1 MKRRTFLDFML
12 KGTAVSLIPL
22 NLVSCTNEV
31 ASTINYEGLS
41 PQTDDL
47 FKVMDGLKFN
57 LLIKQGDEISGSDHF
72 GFHNDYTAMVA
83 KPDDSGYILWV
94 NHEYFNPLF
103 LHGKDLGDA
112 KTIKDV
118 EKELYEV
125 GGSLIEVNKNEDGS
139 WSVIQDSTYN
149 KRIHAGTTIPFSNQ
163 TEVLGRKEAMGTLA
177 NCAGGKTP
185 WGTILTCEE
194 NYDSFYGE
202 RNLEDGSLI
211 ASDYYGWEKFY
222 DNPPEHYG
230 WVVEIDPL
238 SGSAK
243 KHTSMGRCAHECA
256 TVKQL
261 EDKRCVVY
269 TGDDSNDEHLY
280 KMISKNPEDL
290 SEGTLYVA
298 NLELGKWISLDIND
312 HQVLKDNFKDQLDVQ
327 IHARK
332 AAKLV
337 GATPLARPEDIEI
350 DPLSGHVYVA
360 LTNNKPK
367 GNYLGSIMK
376 IMESN
381 NDHKSLT
388 FEHETFLAGGVETGF
403 ACPDNLVF
411 DAKGNLWFT
420 TDISGS
426 SISKGPYEGLGN
438 NALFVVLRS
447 GERAGEII
455 RVATAP
461 KDAELTGVSF
471 ALDSND
477 LFVCVQHPG
486 ESSPDLNTLT
496 SSWPGKPGELPRSGI
511 VVLNGPFM
519 DQLLA

>member
-1 MKRRTFLDFML
+1 M
-12 KGTAVSLIPL
+12 
-22 NLVSCTNEV
+22 
-31 ASTINYEGLS
+31 
-41 PQTDDL
+41 
-47 FKVMDGLKFN
+47 
-57 LLIKQGDEISGSDHF
+57 
-72 GFHNDYTAMVA
+72 
-83 KPDDSGYILWV
+83 
-94 NHEYFNPLF
+94 
-103 LHGKDLGDA
+103 
-112 KTIKDV
+112 
-118 EKELYEV
+118 
-125 GGSLIEVNKNEDGS
+125 
-139 WSVIQDSTYN
+139 
-149 KRIHAGTTIPFSNQ
+149 
-163 TEVLGRKEAMGTLA
+163 
-177 NCAGGKTP
+177 
-185 WGTILTCEE
+185 
-194 NYDSFYGE
+194 
-202 RNLEDGSLI
+202 
-211 ASDYYGWEKFY
+211 
-222 DNPPEHYG
+222 
-230 WVVEIDPL
+230 
-238 SGSAK
+238 
-243 KHTSMGRCAHECA
+243 
-256 TVKQL
+256 
-261 EDKRCVVY
+261 
-269 TGDDSNDEHLY
+269 
-280 KMISKNPEDL
+280 
-290 SEGTLYVA
+290 
-298 NLELGKWISLDIND
+298 
-312 HQVLKDNFKDQLDVQ
+312 
-327 IHARK
+327 
-332 AAKLV
+332 
-337 GATPLARPEDIEI
+337 
-350 DPLSGHVYVA
+350 YVA

>member
-1 MKRRTFLDFML
+1 MKRRTFLDFIL
-12 KGTAVSLIPL
+12 KGTAVSLLPL
-22 NLVSCTNEV
+22 HLVSCEANANTPITFN
-31 ASTINYEGLS
+31 GLD

-47 FKVMDGLKFN
+47 FKVMDGLKFE
-57 LLIKQGDEISGSDHF
+57 LLVKQGDKLSAQDHF
-72 GFHNDYTAMVA
+72 GSHNDYTAIVP
-83 KPDDSGYILWV
+83 KPDNTGFILWV

-103 LHGKDLGDA
+103 IHGKDLKDE
-112 KTIKDV
+112 KTMDDV
-118 EKELYEV
+118 QKELYEV
-125 GGSLIEVNKNEDGS
+125 GGSLVEIKKDEEGS
-139 WSVIQDSTYN
+139 WSIVPDSIYN
-149 KRIHAGTTIPFSNQ
+149 KRVHAGTLIPFSNN
-163 TEVLGRKEAMGTLA
+163 TEVMGRNEVMGTLA

-211 ASDYYGWEKFY
+211 PSEYYGWEKFY

-230 WVVEIDPL
+230 WVVEVDPL
-238 SGSAK
+238 LGKAK
-243 KHTSMGRCAHECA
+243 KHVSMGRCAHECA

-261 EDKRCVVY
+261 KDERCVVY

-280 KMISKNPEDL
+280 KMIGTNPNDL
-290 SEGTLYVA
+290 SEGKLYVA
-298 NLELGKWISLDIND
+298 NLERGKWVSLDINEQ
-312 HQVLKDNFKDQLDVQ
+312 QVLKDNFKDQLDVQ
-327 IHARK
+327 IHVRK

-350 DPLSGHVYVA
+350 DPISGHVYVA

-367 GNYLGSIMK
+367 GDYMGEIMK
-376 IMESN
+376 IMEADDN
-381 NDHKSLT
+381 HESLQ
-388 FEHETFLAGGVETGF
+388 FKHETFLAGGIETGF

-411 DAKGNLWFT
+411 DPKGNLWFT

-426 SISKGPYEGLGN
+426 AISKGPYEGLGN
-438 NALFVVLRS
+438 NALFVVLRN
-447 GERAGEII
+447 GERKGEIL

-461 KDAELTGVSF
+461 VDAELTGISF

-486 ESSPDLNTLT
+486 SSSPDLQSLS
-496 SSWPGKPGELPRSGI
+496 SSWPGQTGEIPKSGI

-519 DQLLA
+519 DDLLG